1 MKIQPAKCCIPK
13 RKKINEIIKALNP
26 LQQIEI
32 QESGSNFSVVYSD
45 NNVMITV
52 PEQDGD
58 YYGGGGL
65 PDGYSEEL
73 LDIVDT
79 NNTAA
84 QRYFLTR
91 ST

>member
-13 RKKINEIIKALNP
+13 RKKINEIIDALNP

-32 QESGSNFSVVYSD
+32 QESGNNFSVVYSD

-58 YYGGGGL
+58 YYGGL
-65 PDGYSEEL
+65 PDGYEEEL
-73 LDIVDT
+73 LDIVDA
-79 NNTAA
+79 NNSPA
-84 QRYFLTR
+84 QRYFLTK
-91 ST
+91 TV

>member
-1 MKIQPAKCCIPK
+1 MKIQPTKCCIPK

-32 QESGSNFSVVYSD
+32 QESGNNFSVVYSD

-58 YYGGGGL
+58 YYTDVF
-65 PDGYSEEL
+65 PSGYTEEL
-73 LDIVDT
+73 LDIVDA
-79 NNTAA
+79 NNSPA
-84 QRYFLTR
+84 QRYFLTK
-91 ST
+91 TV

>member
-32 QESGSNFSVVYSD
+32 SEYGNNYQVTYSD
-45 NNVMITV
+45 NNVMINV
-52 PEQDGD
+52 PEQS
-58 YYGGGGL
+58 GGGGL

-91 ST
+91 SA